1 MPCLHLAHS
10 FRSLRVWLFSWNS
23 HYHPIKLLCNDAA
36 VNRMMSP
43 NLSGKMSLTETI
55 FGTGEI
61 PDLRCSHEGGD
72 SDVLSSLLGSI
83 HLHIHGQLAALRS
96 YYSYSRLDEMSDDHP
111 KQFHPLSA
119 HQYRCKCHS
128 DQSDGCRDI
137 SVSTNGLSDRATD
150 ETQMYSLMM
159 VVKMVVC
166 VWSVW
171 TVWATLRDPK
181 DYFRSDRFLT
191 VRAWNETEYYRMRCT
206 ARRLSRTRRPA

>member
-61 PDLRCSHEGGD
+61 PDLHCSHEGGD

-83 HLHIHGQLAALRS
+83 HLHIHGQLAALGS

-111 KQFHPLSA
+111 KQFHPLST

-128 DQSDGCRDI
+128 NQSDGCRDI
-137 SVSTNGLSDRATD
+137 SVTWPCHWWDSNVQFNDGGEDGCLCVKR
-150 ETQMYSLMM
+150 MNSLI
-159 VVKMVVC
+159 
-166 VWSVW
+166 
-171 TVWATLRDPK
+171 
-181 DYFRSDRFLT
+181 Y
-191 VRAWNETEYYRMRCT
+191 TEG
-206 ARRLSRTRRPA
+206 P